1 MLNFSATC
9 LVVILLACG
18 HNFGPIPSSQAA
30 CGRWPAFDDDV
41 IQNSELQTG
50 QNFQA
55 RDSLR
60 VGDEA
65 SMDAVDCL
73 RGLSWE
79 LADFDVTLEAPRRG
93 YGKFLVRFPTPR
105 PSGNARV
112 DRVAMEW
119 YPARDDDGIWKT
131 APAMVIVHE
140 SGKNMT
146 VGRLIAKGVAG
157 WGIHAFLLQ
166 MPGYG
171 ERVGEE
177 PADADMML
185 RGLQQAVADVRRARD
200 AVAVLPTVVGPR
212 VGLQGTSLGGFVA
225 STVGGLDD
233 GYHWNFILLAGGNL
247 HEVLLSGKRDAAR
260 MRDRLLQSGLTE
272 LDMKE
277 LVRPIEPL
285 RLAHRVVAERT
296 WLYSGLHDDVVPPAC
311 STALAVAA
319 KLPPEHHIELPV
331 DHYSGVTY
339 LPKIIADMAK
349 TVLDKGPEN

>member
-1 MLNFSATC
+1 MIIDSLSIQERLLMLNFPATC

-18 HNFGPIPSSQAA
+18 HNFGSISSSQAA

-65 SMDAVDCL
+65 SVDAVDCL

-119 YPARDDDGIWKT
+119 YPARDDDGMWKT

-177 PADADMML
+177 LAS
-185 RGLQQAVADVRRARD
+185 V
-200 AVAVLPTVVGPR
+200 VL
-212 VGLQGTSLGGFVA
+212 
-225 STVGGLDD
+225 
-233 GYHWNFILLAGGNL
+233 
-247 HEVLLSGKRDAAR
+247 E
-260 MRDRLLQSGLTE
+260 MRLLCCPPSSVLE
-272 LDMKE
+272 LACRAQVWVDSSLQPLVDWMTATIGTLFCWRAEICMKFFSAE
-277 LVRPIEPL
+277 SET
-285 RLAHRVVAERT
+285 RLECAT
-296 WLYSGLHDDVVPPAC
+296 GC
-311 STALAVAA
+311 SSQA
-319 KLPPEHHIELPV
+319 
-331 DHYSGVTY
+331 
-339 LPKIIADMAK
+339 
-349 TVLDKGPEN
+349 